1 MNTTCAVCLESFTS
15 SCEVSSTPCGH
26 LFHSNCLSKSVT
38 GTQNTCPTC
47 RQNCG
52 QNIHRV
58 YLQGELG
65 EQLSTQQSTQ
75 QTTEQPQMPQ
85 DDQTPPSPTLSPS
98 ATRVAVLSAALKFI
112 GKHRQNQE

>member
-1 MNTTCAVCLESFTS
+1 MKITCAICLESYTS

-47 RQNCG
+47 RQKCG

-75 QTTEQPQMPQ
+75 QTTEQPQIQ
-85 DDQTPPSPTLSPS
+85 GVS
-98 ATRVAVLSAALKFI
+98 
-112 GKHRQNQE
+112 